1 MRTNTEFNPGDL
13 VVIRDW
19 NDMEEEYGLNE
30 CGNISCKFTFVAE
43 MVYLCGSEWTIRDID
58 RSGHVRFSEEY
69 SPDHE
74 YHISTDMIR
83 HVEDESGTP
92 LVAVDDLLNL
102 FV

>member
-19 NDMEEEYGLNE
+19 DDMEEEYGLNE
-30 CGNISCKFTFVAE
+30 YGNISCKFTFVAE
-43 MVYLCGSEWTIRDID
+43 MDYLCGSEWTIRDF
-58 RSGHVRFSEEY
+58 GHNGSVRFVEAH
-69 SPDHE
+69 SPDHD
-74 YHISTDMIR
+74 YSISTDMIR
-83 HVEDESGTP
+83 HAEDESGTP